1 MSWLLPNFWAGNA
14 TDRLSVSPF
23 PTASRLNVNYCCNL
37 SGGVALIVWF
47 TTNGMCAK
55 NKNIYA
61 WCEQAII
68 EWSRRVIS
76 IVACCHGA
84 KLCAHAARD
93 FRSQQYATT
102 AELADVGQQSSDDNT
117 GKNIQRGRHSSVV
130 KCPPLN
136 WKVGCSIHSHWVNCC
151 VSWARAFTST
161 APARSTIQ
169 VSACRQ
175 LPSPKLTKKKYS
187 AASDGEENTVSQRL
201 SVNKLTGCDE
211 NPRDL
216 YATDC

>member
-1 MSWLLPNFWAGNA
+1 
-14 TDRLSVSPF
+14 
-23 PTASRLNVNYCCNL
+23 
-37 SGGVALIVWF
+37 
-47 TTNGMCAK
+47 
-55 NKNIYA
+55 
-61 WCEQAII
+61 
-68 EWSRRVIS
+68 
-76 IVACCHGA
+76 
-84 KLCAHAARD
+84 
-93 FRSQQYATT
+93 
-102 AELADVGQQSSDDNT
+102 
-117 GKNIQRGRHSSVV
+117 
-130 KCPPLN
+130 
-136 WKVGCSIHSHWVNCC
+136 VNCC